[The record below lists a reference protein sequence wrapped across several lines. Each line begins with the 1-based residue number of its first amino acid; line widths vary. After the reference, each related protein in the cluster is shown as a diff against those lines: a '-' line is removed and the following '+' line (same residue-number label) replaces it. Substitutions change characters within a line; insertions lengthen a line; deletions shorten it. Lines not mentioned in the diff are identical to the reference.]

1 MVKKKRKWIS
11 NCENTSI
18 GIGICIHI
26 WRERRA
32 AAKQTCSVVSNKKNY
47 CSTHEMQMK
56 WIDSTTAS
64 VEFVLLFI
72 IFNFRLFS
80 WCTHVQIAFSTST
93 VRLFLSRAQEAGNV
107 MKDCKTIKGPRVR
120 ESRVSENL
128 QNLHFFYDLLLL
140 AALKL
145 AEHCGVLMKRHRDV
159 PWRVFVPSDLLILSA
174 AALSSR
180 SWQCQ
185 FKRFYCIFLMWGA
198 QHSGANGSI

>member
-1 MVKKKRKWIS
+1 MEWWKKKRKWIS

-18 GIGICIHI
+18 GMGICIHI

-32 AAKQTCSVVSNKKNY
+32 AAKQTCSVVSNKKIY

-56 WIDSTTAS
+56 WIDLTTAS

-128 QNLHFFYDLLLL
+128 QNLHFFLWFTLVGCAEAGRTLRRSHETSSRC
-140 AALKL
+140 ALKSFCSFWFIDSLGCCSLVQKL
-145 AEHCGVLMKRHRDV
+145 AV
-159 PWRVFVPSDLLILSA
+159 
-174 AALSSR
+174 
-180 SWQCQ
+180 
-185 FKRFYCIFLMWGA
+185 
-198 QHSGANGSI
+198 SI